1 MMKARYIFPL
11 AMLALCSGCGTVMN
25 HTTDTMTRAGAY
37 SGVRLDADTIS
48 YASELNSEGKHG
60 AGWMILFLAID
71 MPISAVAETLLL
83 PYDLTQDKPQPQ
95 PNTDTQ
101 K

>member
-1 MMKARYIFPL
+1 MKARYFFAL
-11 AMLALCSGCGTVMN
+11 AMLVLCSGCGTVVN

-60 AGWMILFLAID
+60 ACWMIPFLVID
-71 MPISAVAETLLL
+71 MPISAVADTLLL

-95 PNTDTQ
+95 PSTNTQ

>member
-1 MMKARYIFPL
+1 MNARDIFGF
-11 AMLALCSGCGTVMN
+11 AMLALCAGCGTVVN

-48 YASELNSEGKHG
+48 YASQTNSEGSYG
-60 AGWMILFLAID
+60 VWMIPFLAID
-71 MPISAVAETLLL
+71 MPISAVADTLLL
-83 PYDLTQDKPQPQ
+83 PYDLIKDKPQPQ
-95 PNTDTQ
+95 PSTDTQ